1 MSNERSYQNMK
12 KKMYTHTYTHT
23 HTHRSNYLK
32 RLHLQ
37 EFEFMF
43 ENIKDQGVTIK
54 KKNFEYNYQRINL
67 IIRRK
72 FLILVF
78 SICA

>member
-12 KKMYTHTYTHT
+12 KKNAHTHT

-54 KKNFEYNYQRINL
+54 KKIFNIIIKEL
-67 IIRRK
+67 I
-72 FLILVF
+72 
-78 SICA
+78 

>member
-1 MSNERSYQNMK
+1 MPNERSYQKMK
-12 KKMYTHTYTHT
+12 KKKKYTHTHT

-54 KKNFEYNYQRINL
+54 KKFFNIIIKEL
-67 IIRRK
+67 I
-72 FLILVF
+72 
-78 SICA
+78 

>member
-12 KKMYTHTYTHT
+12 KKKCTHTHT

-54 KKNFEYNYQRINL
+54 KK
-67 IIRRK
+67 K
-72 FLILVF
+72 F
-78 SICA
+78 

>member
-12 KKMYTHTYTHT
+12 KKKCTHTHT

-54 KKNFEYNYQRINL
+54 KKFFDIIIKEL
-67 IIRRK
+67 I
-72 FLILVF
+72 
-78 SICA
+78 